1 MTADVF
7 FLRFFLRRQPASLR
21 QGDKSDLQLRA
32 PRARQEDFMPSSLKK
47 IRAARLSVVT
57 AFLLALA
64 KLAVGVATG
73 SMAVLASAVDS
84 VLDILMSSVNFY
96 AIKKAEE
103 PADECHP
110 FGHGKY
116 ETVAT
121 LVQAFVIAIS
131 GSWIIFE
138 AARRLVQGSELQR
151 IEGGIVVLVFGTIV
165 SFAIS
170 RYLRRIARETDSS
183 ALEAD
188 ALHFSMDVFTNLA
201 LAGGLIILQLTGFTG
216 IDPALS
222 ILVGAYIIVE
232 AFKLVRHGMRDV
244 LDAELPPAVLE
255 AVTRLLDDF
264 KVELVDYR
272 NLRTRRAGSQK
283 FMDFELIVC
292 RHMSIEEAHDIADH
306 IEERIRREIAGAD
319 ITIHLEPC
327 LSDACPGMEH
337 CSSDKMRV
345 PDKKR
350 AESRRSPP
358 ARG

>member
-1 MTADVF
+1 MI
-7 FLRFFLRRQPASLR
+7 Q
-21 QGDKSDLQLRA
+21 
-32 PRARQEDFMPSSLKK
+32 SLKK
-47 IRAARLSVVT
+47 IRAARLSVTT
-57 AFLLALA
+57 AALLAII
-64 KLAVGVATG
+64 KLTIGIFTG

-84 VLDILMSSVNFY
+84 ILDILMSSINLF

-138 AARRLVQGSELQR
+138 AVRRLLQGSALQR
-151 IEGGIVVLVFGTIV
+151 VEGGIVVLIFSTLI
-165 SFAIS
+165 SFALS
-170 RYLRRIARETDSS
+170 RYLRKVARETDSS

-201 LAGGLIILQLTGFTG
+201 LAGGLVILKLTGFTN
-216 IDPALS
+216 IDPILS
-222 ILVGAYIIVE
+222 ILVGAYIIIE

-244 LDAELPPAVLE
+244 LDAELPPSVLND
-255 AVTRLLDDF
+255 VTRLLNNSRENL
-264 KVELVDYR
+264 VEYR

-283 FMDFELIVC
+283 FMNLDLIVC
-292 RHMSIEEAHDIADH
+292 RHMSIEEAHDIADKL
-306 IEERIRREIAGAD
+306 EEKIKND
-319 ITIHLEPC
+319 IPGSDVTIHLEPC
-327 LSDACPGMEH
+327 LSDECPGMEN

-345 PDKKR
+345 PENK
-350 AESRRSPP
+350 
-358 ARG
+358 